1 MVLKSISYR
10 SLKFISHFSEHN
22 CQVGSTAA
30 YSQVS
35 TETKAPKPTGQ
46 HEELHDA
53 IFPSGRSFFAWLGA
67 GWTGAILL
75 FLALTA
81 GQLFG
86 TGIAAGDIATHD
98 IVAPFNDRV
107 ENEEA
112 TNAAVE
118 EAKLKVIPVFR
129 KERNEDAHTLKLVG
143 DRLAEIRAIQEA
155 GIAMISEVDRLANL
169 TPLEQIHLLTCT
181 DANFEKVVL
190 EDASVGAGLTGMD
203 ADIAGKL
210 SSSKAESAAVTVK
223 KAGRGTRSA
232 SAAKSALAARQQ
244 AIAAAIQG
252 LREERKWLKS
262 YLASRGQNALDVV
275 SLALLVDRE
284 HFVEFEQI
292 VLDTT
297 SRLLEKFERFPVSD
311 KRVWKDTVLEF
322 LPDSWDKAL
331 RERTALVLA
340 LALEPN
346 LVIDPSATKL
356 KEDSVMREVQPVMRE
371 VKAGQVIV
379 RKGDLITEADASF
392 LQMLGVTTIN
402 STPVLIV
409 LGCTLVAALVSIGI
423 FLLTYEPRL
432 FFSTTS
438 IALMYTLGVITCLAA
453 SFLGKSYPAFVPIP
467 AAALILTIFFRR
479 RVALVLVLPLI
490 LLLMVMRTLTVANLI
505 ALTFA
510 TLAGVFAYSKKRN
523 NLVYTGVIIALAQT
537 GGFLIAYSLSNLV
550 PQLQEFG
557 LSPQMVGLLESIFA
571 TEPSLQVAGL
581 EFFGGLASAIVAIG
595 SLPFLEKAFGLVTHH
610 GLTELTEA
618 DQPLLRQLEEKAP
631 GTYQHSLAVANLAES
646 GAKAINADVILVRAG
661 ALYHD
666 IGKMVRPRY
675 FIENQLGAK
684 NPHDSMTPE
693 ESRDRVLAHVTD
705 GIELSKKYAL
715 PRVVQDFI
723 PMHQGTTLM
732 AYFYHKACQRDGVEN
747 VDASFYRYPGPKPNS
762 KETAIVMLADVSEA
776 VTHSMKDPTE
786 QEVDVSIGKVFENRW
801 EDGQFSESGLTYD
814 ELQRV
819 RLAFVRVW
827 RTLHHERLKYPA
839 TTTGRMPV
847 PPSDLPTGAEASAAS
862 AGAASLP
869 GEGDGRASTESGS
882 DRDAG
887 NGNPDSTAGSAAES
901 SKSATDTGAEP
912 TSSNGSTNGAGSQM
926 REEDHEEACDCAL
939 QVQAELNPPVSE
951 LSQRKEQ

>member
-1 MVLKSISYR
+1 M
-10 SLKFISHFSEHN
+10 
-22 CQVGSTAA
+22 
-30 YSQVS
+30 S
-35 TETKAPKPTGQ
+35 TETKPPKPPG
-46 HEELHDA
+46 HHDELHDA

-86 TGIAAGDIATHD
+86 TGIAPGDFATHD
-98 IVAPFNDRV
+98 IVAPFNDKV
-107 ENEEA
+107 EDQEA
-112 TNAAVE
+112 TNAAIE
-118 EAKLKVIPVFR
+118 EARQKVVPVFGKDR
-129 KERNEDAHTLKLVG
+129 SEDAHTLKLIN
-143 DRLAEIRAIQEA
+143 DRLAEIRAIQESA
-155 GIAMISEVDRLANL
+155 IGMITEVDRLADL
-169 TPLEQIHLLTCT
+169 TADEQAYLLTCPDDT
-181 DANFEKVVL
+181 FEKVV
-190 EDASVGAGLTGMD
+190 AGTAAVPPLTGMD
-203 ADIAGKL
+203 ADIAAKL
-210 SSSKAESAAVTVK
+210 STPKVEAPAATSKKNVK
-223 KAGRGTRSA
+223 GGSRNAI
-232 SAAKSALAARQQ
+232 AAKTAGAARAQT
-244 AIAAAIQG
+244 IAAAIKG

-262 YLASRGQNALDVV
+262 YLASRGQNALDVASV
-275 SLALLVDRE
+275 ALLVNPQ
-284 HFVEFEQI
+284 HFVDFEQI
-292 VLDTT
+292 MLDTT
-297 SRLLEKFERFPVSD
+297 GRLLEKFERFPVSD
-311 KRVWKDTVLEF
+311 KRIWKDTVVEF
-322 LPDSWDKAL
+322 LPDSWDKSL
-331 RERTALVLA
+331 RERSALLIA
-340 LALEPN
+340 LSLEPN

-356 KEDSVMREVQPVMRE
+356 KNDNVMREVQPVMRE

-379 RKGDLITEADASF
+379 RKGDQITEADAAF
-392 LQMLGVTTIN
+392 LQSLGVTSIN

-409 LGCTLVAALVSIGI
+409 LGCTLIAALVSIGI

-438 IALMYTLGVITCLAA
+438 IALMYTLGVVTCLAA
-453 SFLGKSYPAFVPIP
+453 TFLGKSYPAFVPIP

-479 RVALVLVLPLI
+479 RVALVLILPLI
-490 LLLMVMRTLTVANLI
+490 LLLLVMKTLTVANLI
-505 ALTFA
+505 ALTVA

-523 NLVYTGVIIALAQT
+523 NLVYTGIIIALAQT

-550 PQLQEFG
+550 PQLQELG
-557 LSPQMVGLLESIFA
+557 LSPQFVGLLESLFA
-571 TEPSLQVAGL
+571 TEPNLQVAGL

-610 GLTELTEA
+610 GLTELTEP

-631 GTYQHSLAVANLAES
+631 GTYQHSLAVANLAEA

-705 GIELSKKYAL
+705 GIELAKKYAL
-715 PRVVQDFI
+715 PKVVQDFI

-762 KETAIVMLADVSEA
+762 RETAIVMLADVSEA

-786 QEVDVSIGKVFENRW
+786 QEVDQSIGKVFENRW
-801 EDGQFSESGLTYD
+801 DDGQFSESSLTYD

-847 PPSDLPTGAEASAAS
+847 PPSDLPTGAEASAA
-862 AGAASLP
+862 AACTATTSEENG
-869 GEGDGRASTESGS
+869 GE
-882 DRDAG
+882 
-887 NGNPDSTAGSAAES
+887 STADGGAVASES
-901 SKSATDTGAEP
+901 ESPPVTVATKSGEEQP
-912 TSSNGSTNGAGSQM
+912 GSNGSTNGADTGSSQH
-926 REEDHEEACDCAL
+926 EEEHEEACDCAL
-939 QVQAELNPPVSE
+939 QVQAELNPPVPE
-951 LSQRKEQ
+951 PSQRKEQ

>member
-1 MVLKSISYR
+1 M
-10 SLKFISHFSEHN
+10 
-22 CQVGSTAA
+22 
-30 YSQVS
+30 S
-35 TETKAPKPTGQ
+35 TETKAPKTSGQ

-86 TGIAAGDIATHD
+86 TGIAAGDLATHD
-98 IVAPFNDRV
+98 IVAPFNDKV
-107 ENEEA
+107 ENQEA

-118 EAKLKVIPVFR
+118 EAKLRVIPVFR
-129 KERNEDAHTLKLVG
+129 KERNEDANTLRLVG

-169 TPLEQIHLLTCT
+169 TPLEQLHLLTCS
-181 DANFEKVVL
+181 DSNFEKLVS
-190 EDASVGAGLTGMD
+190 EDASGAFELTGMD

-210 SSSKAESAAVTVK
+210 SSSKAESAVVAVK
-223 KAGRGTRSA
+223 KSGRGTRAA
-232 SAAKSALAARQQ
+232 STAKSAWAARQQ
-244 AIAAAIQG
+244 AIAIAIKG
-252 LREERKWLKS
+252 LREERKWLRS
-262 YLASRGQNALDVV
+262 YLAGRGHKAFDVV

-284 HFVEFEQI
+284 HFVEYEQT

-297 SRLLEKFERFPVSD
+297 GRLLAKFERFPVSD

-371 VKAGQVIV
+371 VRAGQVIV

-392 LQMLGVTTIN
+392 LQLLGVTTIN

-550 PQLQEFG
+550 PQLREFG

-571 TEPSLQVAGL
+571 AEPSLQVAGL

-705 GIELSKKYAL
+705 GIELARKYAL

-801 EDGQFSESGLTYD
+801 EDGQFSESGLTHD

-847 PPSDLPTGAEASAAS
+847 PPSDLPTGAEA
-862 AGAASLP
+862 AGAASSP
-869 GEGDGRASTESGS
+869 GEGDGSASTESGR
-882 DRDAG
+882 DADAG
-887 NGNPDSTAGSAAES
+887 NGDSDSTAGSAAES
-901 SKSATDTGAEP
+901 SESATDSGEESI
-912 TSSNGSTNGAGSQM
+912 SSNGSTNGAGSQLH
-926 REEDHEEACDCAL
+926 EEDHVDACDCAL

-951 LSQRKEQ
+951 VSQRKEQ

>member
-1 MVLKSISYR
+1 M
-10 SLKFISHFSEHN
+10 
-22 CQVGSTAA
+22 
-30 YSQVS
+30 S
-35 TETKAPKPTGQ
+35 TETKAPKTPG
-46 HEELHDA
+46 HHDELHDA

-86 TGIAAGDIATHD
+86 TGIAPGDLATHD
-98 IVAPFNDRV
+98 IVAPFNDKV
-107 ENEEA
+107 EDEEA
-112 TNAAVE
+112 TNHAVE
-118 EAKLKVIPVFR
+118 EARQRVVPVFR
-129 KERNEDAHTLKLVG
+129 KERSEDPHTLKVIN
-143 DRLAEIRAIQEA
+143 DRLAEVRAIQEA
-155 GIAMISEVDRLANL
+155 GIAMITEVDKLADL
-169 TPLEQIHLLTCT
+169 TADEQVHLLTCS
-181 DANFEKVVL
+181 DDIFEKIVSG
-190 EDASVGAGLTGMD
+190 DAGITAGLTGMD
-203 ADIAGKL
+203 AAIAAKL
-210 SSSKAESAAVTVK
+210 SSPKVEVPLANVK
-223 KAGRGTRSA
+223 KGGKGARSANALKTA
-232 SAAKSALAARQQ
+232 SAARSQ
-244 AIAAAIQG
+244 AIATAIKG
-252 LREERKWLKS
+252 LKEERKWLKS
-262 YLASRGQNALDVV
+262 YLASRGQNALDVASV
-275 SLALLVDRE
+275 ALIVNPQ
-284 HFVEFEQI
+284 HFADFEQTM
-292 VLDTT
+292 LDTT
-297 SRLLEKFERFPVSD
+297 RRLLEKFDRFPVSD
-311 KRVWKDTVLEF
+311 KCVWKDTVVEF
-322 LPDSWDKAL
+322 LPDSWDTAL
-331 RERTALVLA
+331 RERSAQLIALS
-340 LALEPN
+340 LEPN

-356 KEDSVMREVQPVMRE
+356 KEDNVMREVQPVMRE

-379 RKGDLITEADASF
+379 RKGELITEADASF
-392 LQMLGVTTIN
+392 LQSLGVTSIN

-409 LGCTLVAALVSIGI
+409 LGCTLIAALVSIGI

-490 LLLMVMRTLTVANLI
+490 LLLMVMRTLNVANLI

-510 TLAGVFAYSKKRN
+510 TLGGVFAYSKKRN
-523 NLVYTGVIIALAQT
+523 NLVYTGVIVALAQT
-537 GGFLIAYSLSNLV
+537 GGFLIAYSLSNLM

-557 LSPQMVGLLESIFA
+557 LSPQLVGILESIFV
-571 TEPSLQVAGL
+571 TEPNLQVAGL
-581 EFFGGLASAIVAIG
+581 EFFGGLASAILAIG

-705 GIELSKKYAL
+705 GIELAKKYAL

-786 QEVDVSIGKVFENRW
+786 QEVDTSIGKVFENRW

-847 PPSDLPTGAEASAAS
+847 PPSDLPTGAEAAAANASTVTASEGNGGAGSEARTEIGGEGAAS
-862 AGAASLP
+862 AGADNDATGGAPERIDDASTATKA
-869 GEGDGRASTESGS
+869 GDGKT
-882 DRDAG
+882 
-887 NGNPDSTAGSAAES
+887 T
-901 SKSATDTGAEP
+901 
-912 TSSNGSTNGAGSQM
+912 SNGAQSASSEHD
-926 REEDHEEACDCAL
+926 EEHEDACDCAL
-939 QVQAELNPPVSE
+939 QVQAELNPPVPEASR
-951 LSQRKEQ
+951 RKDP